1 MNSLYRMMLG
11 ALCLLLPMKASAHTH
26 LRSSTPSSGAHL
38 GAAPTALR
46 LEFNERPEMGFTSA
60 SVVAPDGSAVTLGAA
75 HRATDTGNAVVFDIV
90 GPITAGTYRVTWQ
103 TAAADGHP
111 ARGSFEFTIAPGA
124 MGTTIPGSPPTPSTS
139 MSPTSTAAAQM
150 HHDVVT
156 MPENGGFG
164 ADSPLYVIIRWLQFA
179 ALLVTIGAVAFKQ
192 IVLGFL
198 TRKENRNSSMIPDA
212 ARRAARLGHSALL
225 LLAITTAAR
234 LLAQSFAM
242 HGSSDWLRPQLIGEM
257 IANTTWGMGWLIQL
271 LGLVISLAA
280 FHKARGAGRTDG
292 WWRLATAGAIVLAVT
307 PAFSGHA
314 SSSPKLTA
322 LAILFDGIHVFAA
335 GGWLG
340 SLLIVV
346 FAGIPAAL
354 ALPEG
359 ERGPMAGEV
368 VNAFS
373 PTALVFAAAIGI
385 TGVFAAWLH
394 IGSVSGLWQTQYGK
408 TLLIKLAI
416 LSIVAATGA
425 YNWLRVKP
433 HLGTVEG
440 ANRIRRSAT
449 IELAVGVMVIL
460 VTAVLVAL
468 PTGADAALDTPAPG
482 AAVISGR

>member
-1 MNSLYRMMLG
+1 MLG
-11 ALCLLLPMKASAHTH
+11 VVCLLLPMEASAHTRL
-26 LRSSTPSSGAHL
+26 LRSTPSSGAHL
-38 GAAPTALR
+38 GAAPASIR
-46 LEFNERPEMGFTSA
+46 LEFSERPEMGFTSA
-60 SVVAPDGSAVTLGAA
+60 RVVAPDGSALTLGAV
-75 HRATDTGNAVVFDIV
+75 HRAPESGSVVVFDIV
-90 GPITAGTYRVTWQ
+90 GPITAGTYRVLWQ

-124 MGTTIPGSPPTPSTS
+124 MGTMIPGSKPTPSMS
-139 MSPTSTAAAQM
+139 MSPTSPAAAQM

-156 MPENGGFG
+156 MPESGAFG
-164 ADSPLYVIIRWLQFA
+164 ADSPVYVIIRWLEFA

-192 IVLGFL
+192 LVLGFL
-198 TRKENRNSSMIPDA
+198 ARKENPDSPMIPDA

-225 LLAITTAAR
+225 LLALTAGAR

-242 HGSSDWLRPQLIGEM
+242 HGSPDWLRPQLIGEM
-257 IANTTWGMGWLIQL
+257 VANTTWGIGWLIQL
-271 LGLVISLAA
+271 LGLVIALVA
-280 FHKARGAGRTDG
+280 FHKARGPGRAKG
-292 WWRLATAGAIVLAVT
+292 WWRLGTAGAIILAFT

-322 LAILFDGIHVFAA
+322 MAILFDGIHVLSA

-340 SLLIVV
+340 SLLMVV
-346 FAGIPAAL
+346 LAGIPAAF
-354 ALPEG
+354 ALTEG
-359 ERGPMAGEV
+359 ERGPMAAEV

-373 PTALVFAAAIGI
+373 PTALAFAAAIGM

-416 LSIVAATGA
+416 LSVVAVTGA

-440 ANRIRRSAT
+440 ASRIRRSAT
-449 IELAVGVMVIL
+449 IELGVGVLVIL

-468 PTGADAALDTPAPG
+468 PTGADATLDIPASG
-482 AAVISGR
+482 AAASAGR